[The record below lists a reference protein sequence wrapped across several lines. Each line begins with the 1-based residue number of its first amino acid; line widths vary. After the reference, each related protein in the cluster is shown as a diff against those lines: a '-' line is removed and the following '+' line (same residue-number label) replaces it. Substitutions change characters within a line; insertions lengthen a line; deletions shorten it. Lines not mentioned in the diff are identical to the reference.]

1 MQDAVLRLRRPDMN
15 YNDYKKRFSA
25 SWYRYRKAGNDNDND
40 EASSTEEEEE
50 ELNEGEKEEEL
61 TPREK
66 RIRARE
72 AKKMNVDK
80 E

>member
-1 MQDAVLRLRRPDMN
+1 MCMLCSF
-15 YNDYKKRFSA
+15 FSF
-25 SWYRYRKAGNDNDND
+25 SCCL
-40 EASSTEEEEE
+40 EEE